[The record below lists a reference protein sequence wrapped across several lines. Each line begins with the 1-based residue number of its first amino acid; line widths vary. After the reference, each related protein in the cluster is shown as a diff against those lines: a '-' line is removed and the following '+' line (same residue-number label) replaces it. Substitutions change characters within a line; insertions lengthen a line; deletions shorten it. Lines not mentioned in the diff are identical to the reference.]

1 MVWFGYHGGAPYGS
15 NNYRSIHF
23 RIYTNA
29 QIRCG
34 LYGDDLDTAAGVV
47 TFGEWN
53 HVVYAYDY
61 GTETSKI
68 YVDNQL
74 ITSGNIVPYVGGL
87 RTATI
92 GKWDV
97 AFQSQE
103 HFYVLMDEY
112 MVYDRALSSNEIEQL
127 YNIPE
132 PITLLLIGF
141 GGLGLRFKRK

>member
-1 MVWFGYHGGAPYGS
+1 MSKNQVIRKQFLKICVAFRPIRRWVFLILIQ
-15 NNYRSIHF
+15 YR
-23 RIYTNA
+23 
-29 QIRCG
+29 
-34 LYGDDLDTAAGVV
+34 
-47 TFGEWN
+47 
-53 HVVYAYDY
+53 
-61 GTETSKI
+61 
-68 YVDNQL
+68 L

-103 HFYVLMDEY
+103 HFDGLMDEY

-127 YNIPE
+127 YNVPE